1 MKLLRPILPAIVS
14 VLLAGPAL
22 AHTGT
27 GMLDHAHD
35 GFLHPL
41 LGPDH
46 LLAMIGVGLWA
57 AQIGGR
63 ALWALPLSFV
73 GFMVAG
79 AAMGMAGIA
88 MPEVETLI
96 AVSLLL
102 FGIVIALAWKP
113 ATPLAMAITA
123 FFALAHGHA
132 HGAELPEAATPVAYA
147 IGFVVATALLHG
159 VGIGAGLLLRDRG
172 ALLVRGAGGLVALA
186 GVWFLVA

>member
-1 MKLLRPILPAIVS
+1 MKLRHALLPAS
-14 VLLAGPAL
+14 LTVLLAGPAL

-41 LGPDH
+41 LGTDH

-73 GFMVAG
+73 GFMLGG
-79 AAMGMAGIA
+79 AALGIAGIA
-88 MPEVETLI
+88 MFEVETLI

-102 FGIVIALAWKP
+102 FGIAVTLAWKP
-113 ATPLAMAITA
+113 ATPLAMAVTA

-132 HGAELPEAATPVAYA
+132 HGAELPAAATPVAYA
-147 IGFVVATALLHG
+147 LGFVAATALLHG
-159 VGIGAGLLLRDRG
+159 VGLGAGLGLKTRG
-172 ALLVRGAGGLVALA
+172 AALVRTLGGLVAA
-186 GVWFLVA
+186 SGAYFLIA

>member
-1 MKLLRPILPAIVS
+1 MKLLRPFLPAALS

-73 GFMVAG
+73 GFMVVG
-79 AAMGMAGIA
+79 ATLGMAGIP
-88 MPEVETLI
+88 MPRVETLI

-147 IGFVVATALLHG
+147 IGFVAATALLHG
-159 VGIGAGLLLRDRG
+159 VGVGAGLLLKDRG
-172 ALLVRGAGGLVALA
+172 ALLVRAAGGLVALA
-186 GVWFLVA
+186 GAYFLIA

>member
-1 MKLLRPILPAIVS
+1 MKLLRPLLPAALS
-14 VLLAGPAL
+14 LALAGPAL

-46 LLAMIGVGLWA
+46 LLAMVGVGLWA

-63 ALWALPLSFV
+63 ALWALPASFV
-73 GFMVAG
+73 GFMVIG
-79 AAMGMAGIA
+79 AILGMSGIGL
-88 MPEVETLI
+88 PQVETLI

-113 ATPLAMAITA
+113 ATPWAMAITA

-147 IGFVVATALLHG
+147 LGFVVATAILHG
-159 VGIGAGLLLRDRG
+159 VGLTAGLVLRTRG
-172 ALLVRGAGGLVALA
+172 AVLVRALGGLVALGGA
-186 GVWFLVA
+186 YFLIA

>member
-1 MKLLRPILPAIVS
+1 MKLLRPLLPAALTL
-14 VLLAGPAL
+14 LLAGPAL

-35 GFLHPL
+35 GFLHPM

-46 LLAMIGVGLWA
+46 LMAMIGVGLWA

-63 ALWALPLSFV
+63 ALWALPASFV
-73 GFMVAG
+73 GFMVVG
-79 AAMGMAGIA
+79 AVLGMTGI
-88 MPEVETLI
+88 PLPQVETLI

-113 ATPLAMAITA
+113 AMPLAMAITA

-147 IGFVVATALLHG
+147 LGFVVATAILHG
-159 VGIGAGLLLRDRG
+159 VGLAAGLVLKTRG
-172 ALLVRGAGGLVALA
+172 AVLIRALGGLVALSGA
-186 GVWFLVA
+186 YFLIA